1 MPTEAMNGPPAA
13 AGTGGPGDP
22 AELIERVQELSEEV
36 ERLPESRSRAV
47 AEELLGAV
55 LELYGDGLARI
66 VDAIDESGDAAAI
79 RDRLAG
85 DGMVASLLLIH
96 DLYPVPIS
104 ERVEEAL
111 ESVRPYM
118 ESHGGNV
125 ELLSLEGDVAKLRLE
140 GSCEGCPASSA
151 TLELAIK
158 SALEEAAP
166 DLQGIEVEGL
176 EDPHQR
182 AALEISGTELPVIQS
197 AGADASAGPNG
208 SAPPAAPTAGP
219 AWRELDGELDGLVEG
234 ALLGLDV
241 DGAKLIAAM
250 VDGSMLAY
258 IDSCP
263 DCGSSLAAGELSEGV
278 LACPGC
284 ERRYFLPRAGRS
296 LDDERL
302 QLGPVPLLSS
312 EGRIRV
318 AIPR

>member
-1 MPTEAMNGPPAA
+1 VPTEAMNGPPANR
-13 AGTGGPGDP
+13 TGGPADP
-22 AELIERVQELSEEV
+22 EELIERVQELTEEV
-36 ERLPESRSRAV
+36 DRLPEPRAR
-47 AEELLGAV
+47 ALAQDLLGAV

-66 VDAIDESGDAAAI
+66 VAAIDEGGEAGAEI
-79 RDRLAG
+79 RRRLTD

-96 DLYPVPIS
+96 DLYPVPIA

-118 ESHGGNV
+118 ESHGGDV
-125 ELLSLEGDVAKLRLE
+125 ELLGLEDDVARLRLQ
-140 GSCEGCPASSA
+140 GSCDGCPASSA

-176 EDPHQR
+176 EDPYQR
-182 AALEISGTELPVIQS
+182 AALEISGTELPVIQP
-197 AGADASAGPNG
+197 AGGNG
-208 SAPPAAPTAGP
+208 SPPQGPT
-219 AWRELDGELDGLVEG
+219 WHDLDGELDGLAEG
-234 ALLGLDV
+234 SLSGIEV
-241 DGAKLIAAM
+241 DGTRLIVAR
-250 VDGSMLAY
+250 VDDSMLAY
-258 IDSCP
+258 LDTCP
-263 DCGSSLAAGELSEGV
+263 DCGSALAGGELSEGV

-302 QLGPVPLLSS
+302 QLGPVPLLGS

>member
-1 MPTEAMNGPPAA
+1 VPTEAMSGPPAA
-13 AGTGGPGDP
+13 TRTGDP
-22 AELIERVQELSEEV
+22 ADPAALIERVQELSEEV

-47 AEELLGAV
+47 AEALLGAV
-55 LELYGDGLARI
+55 LELYGDGLERI
-66 VDAIDESGDAAAI
+66 VAAIDRSDDAAAI
-79 RDRLAG
+79 RERLAE

-125 ELLSLEGDVAKLRLE
+125 ELLGLEGDVARLRLE

-197 AGADASAGPNG
+197 GAGGPNG
-208 SAPPAAPTAGP
+208 SAPQAPQAGP
-219 AWRELDGELDGLVEG
+219 AWRELDGELDGLGEG
-234 ALLGLDV
+234 ALVAFEVEGT
-241 DGAKLIAAM
+241 KLIAAM
-250 VDGSMLAY
+250 VEGSMLAY
-258 IDSCP
+258 LDSCP
-263 DCGSSLAAGELSEGV
+263 DCGSALAGSELSEGV

-296 LDDERL
+296 LDDDRL

-312 EGRIRV
+312 EGRTRV